1 MAIYNI
7 FGKILKYEKYFL
19 YILIVIVTIS
29 SCQVTR
35 INKVNYQ
42 KGAILDTLIGKSQDI
57 TVASFLL
64 NVIDIC
70 TGDKIP
76 FVEVE
81 ISNNE
86 EKRIYIGNNI
96 GYLLVPNVKEG
107 IYDLGI
113 SFIGYE
119 TLIIEKIEFSKKND
133 VWITVGLRQWH
144 LPGHL

>member
-1 MAIYNI
+1 MKIY
-7 FGKILKYEKYFL
+7 LL

-42 KGAILDTLIGKSQDI
+42 KGAILDTLIGKSQD
-57 TVASFLL
+57 TTAASFLI
-64 NVIDIC
+64 NVVDFD

-81 ISNNE
+81 INNNE

-113 SFIGYE
+113 SFVGYE

-133 VWITVGLRQWH
+133 VWITVGLLQWQ